1 VLDILEKV
9 LALRSAH
16 LFESLPAEALLPIA
30 NLCSEVEVDSDEP
43 LIQAGEIGDSL
54 YVVVRGS
61 VRVERD
67 GATLA
72 RLGVGECVGEMAALD
87 WEPRSAS
94 VLADEPTRFIRLDRN
109 DLMDLIADHPELV
122 VGLAEVLVERL
133 RKMQP

>member
-16 LFESLPAEALLPIA
+16 LFESLPAEALH
-30 NLCSEVEVDSDEP
+30 SDEP